1 MQQITIIINDGP
13 YGSEKS
19 YNAFRL
25 ALDLS
30 HGETKVNV
38 FLLADGIWA
47 AQSGQSVPKGYYN
60 IQRMLQLLLSSGAK
74 VKACGTCMT
83 ARGLHEEKI
92 VEGVEKATMADLTQ
106 WVKKSDKVLC
116 F

>member
-13 YGSEKS
+13 YGSEKP
-19 YNAFRL
+19 YNALRL
-25 ALDLS
+25 ALGLS
-30 HGETKVNV
+30 DGETTVNI
-38 FLLADGIWA
+38 FLLADGVWA

-60 IQRMLQLLLSSGAK
+60 IQRMLQMALSSGAK

-83 ARGLHEEKI
+83 ARGLDEEKVI
-92 VEGVEKATMADLTQ
+92 EGVEKATMADLTQ
-106 WVKKSDKVLC
+106 WVQGSDKVLC

>member
-19 YNAFRL
+19 YNALRL
-25 ALDLS
+25 ALGLS
-30 HGETKVNV
+30 HEDTKVNI
-38 FLLADGIWA
+38 FLLADGVWA

-60 IQRMLQLLLSSGAK
+60 IERMLQMALSSGAK

-83 ARGLHEEKI
+83 ARGLDAGKVI
-92 VEGVEKATMADLTQ
+92 EGAEKASMANLTQ
-106 WVKKSDKVLC
+106 WVKESDKVLC